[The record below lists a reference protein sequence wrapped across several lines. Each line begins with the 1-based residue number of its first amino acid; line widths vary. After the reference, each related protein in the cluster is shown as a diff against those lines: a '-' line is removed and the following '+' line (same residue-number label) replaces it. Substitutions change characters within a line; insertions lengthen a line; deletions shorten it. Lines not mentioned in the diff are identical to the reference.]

1 MRTRFKALQIH
12 HDGVFIV
19 KCQAKLALILLS
31 VLAMIAGAQ
40 TPTKDQGAQDTQ
52 ARDNWIDPS
61 TGLMWAGK
69 DNGGDVNWHKA
80 ITYCRDLRLAGYSDW
95 RLPTLG
101 ELEGI
106 YDKSTN
112 SPGLAGHDAARDFTW
127 HVKGNLFLTGYPW
140 STTQRLDDRGRPN
153 GLVWYLNF
161 LDGMPHDEDGGKF
174 SGRLA
179 GYGKRALC
187 VRGTGK

>member
-1 MRTRFKALQIH
+1 MRRSIRIAALLLAIAVIH
-12 HDGVFIV
+12 R
-19 KCQAKLALILLS
+19 
-31 VLAMIAGAQ
+31 GAQ
-40 TPTKDQGAQDTQ
+40 SAPEEQSPSFWT
-52 ARDNWIDPS
+52 DPS

-69 DNGGDVNWHKA
+69 DSGKDVSYKNAVK
-80 ITYCRDLRLAGYSDW
+80 YCRDLRLAGYSDW

-106 YDKSTN
+106 YNKSTN
-112 SPGLAGHDAARDFTW
+112 SPGLAGHDAARDITW

-140 STTQRLDDRGRPN
+140 STTQRVDDRGRPN

-187 VRGTGK
+187 VRGTAK